1 MVGAFLTLHPELC
14 MVVEDDTGIVGYACA
29 ALDSKKFRL
38 KQEIAWIP
46 EMCLKYP
53 QKDTNTD
60 LPKHVQVIA
69 VCHRV
74 ITEIQ
79 CIVVVHR
86 NVLHIFTITKK
97 KNTSPVFSIRQLC
110 VVAFY
115 LPSKISP

>member
-69 VCHRV
+69 TYQRI
-74 ITEIQ
+74 ITKIQ
-79 CIVVVHR
+79 YIVVVVVYR

-115 LPSKISP
+115 LPS